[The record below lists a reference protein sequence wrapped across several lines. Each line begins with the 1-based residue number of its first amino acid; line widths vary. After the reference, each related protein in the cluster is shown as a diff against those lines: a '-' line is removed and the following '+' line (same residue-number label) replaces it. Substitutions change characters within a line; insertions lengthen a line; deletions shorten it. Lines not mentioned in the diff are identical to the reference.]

1 MGINDASSVYTIPS
15 GLRRC
20 GLYANVAAVRPKA
33 RHSTILK
40 ATVSRTSPTPD
51 RCRCTWRLANEV
63 VLRGLELH

>member
-33 RHSTILK
+33 PHSTILK
-40 ATVSRTSPTPD
+40 VNSLTD
-51 RCRCTWRLANEV
+51 IANT
-63 VLRGLELH
+63 

>member
-33 RHSTILK
+33 PHSTILK
-40 ATVSRTSPTPD
+40 ATVSRISPD